1 MFLITK
7 KRGDSMN
14 MNQRIRHYIKSNGMT
29 FTFVAKRAGMDIK
42 KFSRF
47 MNNKQDM
54 TMDEYELICK
64 KGLLLEPTYFFS
76 KKFLE
81 TQNKSA

>member
-1 MFLITK
+1 
-7 KRGDSMN
+7 MN
-14 MNQRIRHYIKSNGMT
+14 MNTRIRHYIKSNGMT
-29 FTFVAKRAGMDIK
+29 FTFVAERAGMDIK

-81 TQNKSA
+81 TQNESA